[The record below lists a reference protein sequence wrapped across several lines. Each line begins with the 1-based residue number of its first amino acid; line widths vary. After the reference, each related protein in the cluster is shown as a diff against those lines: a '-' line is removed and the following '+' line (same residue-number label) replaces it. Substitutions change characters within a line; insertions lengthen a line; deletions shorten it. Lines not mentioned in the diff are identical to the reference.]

1 MRPHLDDATARALK
15 VASKA
20 LVAAC
25 GGGEAAAA
33 ACRLGPSHL
42 SEAGAMHQM
51 DRFLPIDVVVALE
64 RAGEAHPVTSALA
77 RLVGCILVPVEP
89 RGAGELP
96 MLLAQLGREVGDVF
110 AASAKALADGQISED
125 ERAELVVELGQM
137 MAVAHQALAA
147 LGPAEAAVLP
157 LRRRPA

>member
-1 MRPHLDDATARALK
+1 MRLHLDDAAARQLK

-51 DRFLPIDVVVALE
+51 DRFLPIDVVVQLE
-64 RAGEAHPVTSALA
+64 RAGEARPVTAALA
-77 RLVGCILVPVEP
+77 RLAGCVLVPVEAC
-89 RGAGELP
+89 GVGELP
-96 MLLAQLGREVGDVF
+96 TLLARLGREVGDVF
-110 AASAKALADGQISED
+110 AASAKALGDGHISEA
-125 ERAELVVELGQM
+125 ERAELAVELGEM
-137 MAVAHQALAA
+137 VDVAHQALAA
-147 LGPAEAAVLP
+147 LRPADAVVLP
-157 LRRRPA
+157 LRGRP